1 MKKTISIIVT
11 AANEPSSISL
21 CIDRLLNTDLNGFKD
36 SKNYLFEI
44 ITVIPDDVTNKIATE
59 TINKYSSFILRH
71 VKLIDP
77 WQGKP
82 FALNLAFKK
91 AKGDYLVLTDG
102 DVYFSKNSLSYLI
115 NKLVKG
121 DKYSAVTG
129 RPVSKD
135 LKNNYWGYIGHLL
148 ADAAN
153 DKRQVTMID
162 NKKFF
167 VMSGYIIAMKNLN
180 LSLPK
185 DCLSDDAYLSYL
197 LLNKKLQIGYEPTAC
212 VYVKYPKSFKDW
224 MNQKSRSV
232 GGYMQLWTYGVVRK
246 ETKVRNFW
254 KDLEYFIFPLKYS
267 RNLKE
272 FIWSLCLYPL
282 RLYLWLRIF
291 WEQKIKRKE
300 VFEPWTRIESTK

>member
-1 MKKTISIIVT
+1 MKKTVSIIVT
-11 AANEPSSISL
+11 AANEPNSIGICL
-21 CIDRLLNTDLNGFKD
+21 DRLLDTNLNGLNDAQKFI
-36 SKNYLFEI
+36 FEI
-44 ITVIPDDVTNKIATE
+44 ITVIPDELTNKIASE
-59 TINKYSSFILRH
+59 TINKYRTFVTKHI
-71 VKLIDP
+71 KLIDP

-82 FALNLAFKK
+82 FALNLALKK

-102 DVYFSKNSLSYLI
+102 DVYFSKDSLAYLL

-135 LKNNYWGYIGHLL
+135 TKSSFWGYIGHLL

-153 DKRQVTMID
+153 DKRQVAMID
-162 NKKFF
+162 NRKFF
-167 VMSGYIIAMKNLN
+167 VMSGYIIAMKNLKI
-180 LSLPK
+180 SLPK
-185 DCLSDDAYLSYL
+185 DCLSEDAYISYL
-197 LLNKKLQIGYEPTAC
+197 IHNLKLQIGYEPKAC
-212 VYVKYPKSFKDW
+212 VYVKYPKTFKDW

-232 GGYMQLWTYGVVRK
+232 GGYMQLWTYGVVK
-246 ETKVRNFW
+246 KNTKVRNFW
-254 KDLEYFIFPLKYS
+254 KELEYIFFPIKYAKS
-267 RNLKE
+267 LKE
-272 FIWSLCLYPL
+272 LIWSSYLYPL

>member
-11 AANEPSSISL
+11 AANEPNSISL
-21 CIDRLLNTDLNGFKD
+21 CLERLLDTNVNGLKGIQ
-36 SKNYLFEI
+36 KYQFEI
-44 ITVIPDDVTNKIATE
+44 ITVIPDEETNKIATA
-59 TINKYSSFILRH
+59 TISKFSDSIIRH
-71 VKLIDP
+71 IKLIDP

-91 AKGDYLVLTDG
+91 ANGDYLVLTDG
-102 DVYFSKNSLSYLI
+102 DVYFSKDALGYLV

-135 LKNNYWGYIGHLL
+135 SRKNFWGYIGHLL

-162 NKKFF
+162 NRKFF
-167 VMSGYIIAMKNLN
+167 VMSGYIMAMKNLKI
-180 LSLPK
+180 SIPK
-185 DCLSDDAYLSYL
+185 DCLSDDAFISYFIHN
-197 LLNKKLQIGYEPTAC
+197 NKLRIGYEPTAC
-212 VYVKYPKSFKDW
+212 VNVKYPKNFKDW
-224 MNQKSRSV
+224 INQKSRSV
-232 GGYMQLWTYGVVRK
+232 GGYVQLWSYGIVKK

-254 KDLEYFIFPLKYS
+254 KELEYFLFPIKYS
-267 RNLKE
+267 RNIKE
-272 FIWSLCLYPL
+272 FFWSVCLYPL

-291 WEQKIKRKE
+291 WEQKIKRRE
-300 VFEPWTRIESTK
+300 IFEPWTRIESTK